1 MAGSKILKAIE
12 LFREE
17 QGIKLATKNFLE
29 QVYKGTN
36 VTMDQISG
44 LVDDEDLENFVEL
57 KIVNEASS
65 SYEQM
70 KQNLSE
76 VFQLSE
82 LDVEHY
88 FQSYMKAYY
97 LKIAK
102 FFNELILVILSLIIP
117 TVVQLYFIDKFSV
130 LSAVWLTIPIT
141 IFSLIRESNIMDFL
155 ALKNNHKGIVFQ
167 RLFPT
172 HF

>member
-102 FFNELILVILSLIIP
+102 F
-117 TVVQLYFIDKFSV
+117 
-130 LSAVWLTIPIT
+130 LT
-141 IFSLIRESNIMDFL
+141 S
-155 ALKNNHKGIVFQ
+155 
-167 RLFPT
+167 
-172 HF
+172 

>member
-57 KIVNEASS
+57 K
-65 SYEQM
+65 
-70 KQNLSE
+70 
-76 VFQLSE
+76 
-82 LDVEHY
+82 
-88 FQSYMKAYY
+88 
-97 LKIAK
+97 
-102 FFNELILVILSLIIP
+102 
-117 TVVQLYFIDKFSV
+117 
-130 LSAVWLTIPIT
+130 
-141 IFSLIRESNIMDFL
+141 
-155 ALKNNHKGIVFQ
+155 
-167 RLFPT
+167 
-172 HF
+172 

>member
-76 VFQLSE
+76 VFQL
-82 LDVEHY
+82 
-88 FQSYMKAYY
+88 
-97 LKIAK
+97 
-102 FFNELILVILSLIIP
+102 
-117 TVVQLYFIDKFSV
+117 
-130 LSAVWLTIPIT
+130 
-141 IFSLIRESNIMDFL
+141 
-155 ALKNNHKGIVFQ
+155 
-167 RLFPT
+167 
-172 HF
+172 